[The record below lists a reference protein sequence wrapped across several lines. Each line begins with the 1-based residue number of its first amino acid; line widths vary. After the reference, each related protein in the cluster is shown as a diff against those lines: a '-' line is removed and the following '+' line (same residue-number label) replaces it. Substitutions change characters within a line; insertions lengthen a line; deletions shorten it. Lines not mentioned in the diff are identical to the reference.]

1 MNQFLAD
8 VSEVFGAN
16 ACLPND
22 EKYNES
28 INSYF
33 SNQEKSIKPSCILF
47 PKDTTD
53 VATAVSLLAKANKEA
68 GIGSS
73 KFAVRSGG
81 HACFAGS
88 ANINDGITIDLRG
101 LDTIEIANDSNK
113 VTVGPGVSWGELYR
127 TLELLGLAVAG
138 GRQSS
143 VGVGGLTLG
152 GNWFSMQ
159 RRLVRECS

>member
-1 MNQFLAD
+1 MNQLLSD
-8 VSEVFGAN
+8 LSEAFGRKAY
-16 ACLPND
+16 LPND

-33 SNQEKSIKPSCILF
+33 SNQEKSMKPSCI
-47 PKDTTD
+47 
-53 VATAVSLLAKANKEA
+53 VSL
-68 GIGSS
+68 

-88 ANINDGITIDLRG
+88 ANIDDGITIDLRG
-101 LDTIEIANDSNK
+101 LNTIEVASDSTK
-113 VTVGPGVSWGELYR
+113 VTAGPGVTWGELYR
-127 TLELLGLAVAG
+127 TLEPLGLAVAG

-152 GNWFSMQ
+152 GT
-159 RRLVRECS
+159 

>member
-1 MNQFLAD
+1 MNQLLSD
-8 VSEVFGAN
+8 LSEAFGPKAY
-16 ACLPND
+16 LPND

-28 INSYF
+28 IESYF

-47 PKDTTD
+47 PKDTSD
-53 VATAVSLLAKANKEA
+53 VAGAVSLLAKANSHA
-68 GIGSS
+68 GTGSL

-88 ANINDGITIDLRG
+88 ANIDGGVTIDLRG
-101 LDTIEIANDSNK
+101 LNTIEVASDSTK
-113 VTVGPGVSWGELYR
+113 VTAGPGVTWGELYR
-127 TLELLGLAVAG
+127 TLEPLGLAVAG

-152 GNWFSMQ
+152 GT
-159 RRLVRECS
+159 

>member
-1 MNQFLAD
+1 MNQLLSD
-8 VSEVFGAN
+8 LSEAFGRKAY
-16 ACLPND
+16 LPND

-33 SNQEKSIKPSCILF
+33 SNQEKSMKPSCIVF
-47 PKDTTD
+47 PKDTSD
-53 VATAVSLLAKANKEA
+53 VATAVSLLAKANSHA
-68 GIGSS
+68 SL

-88 ANINDGITIDLRG
+88 ANIDDGITIDLRG
-101 LDTIEIANDSNK
+101 LNTIEVASDSAK
-113 VTVGPGVSWGELYR
+113 VTAGPGVTWGELYR
-127 TLELLGLAVAG
+127 TLEPLGLAVAG

-152 GNWFSMQ
+152 GT
-159 RRLVRECS
+159 